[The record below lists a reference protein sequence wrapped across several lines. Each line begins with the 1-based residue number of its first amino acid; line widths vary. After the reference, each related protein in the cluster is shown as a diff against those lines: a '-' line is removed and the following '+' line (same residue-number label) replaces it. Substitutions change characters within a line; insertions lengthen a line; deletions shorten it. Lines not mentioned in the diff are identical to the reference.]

1 MTVKEFFDN
10 YVHHGEDCQ
19 KGVQSETCTCGLM
32 KNLPSIFL
40 LALEEDEKDT
50 IKKGLRLIQLVGN
63 EMERNQA
70 INMLQ
75 YLGESIQQRPN
86 FEHGGPG

>member
-1 MTVKEFFDN
+1 MTVKEFFDA

-32 KNLPSIFL
+32 KNLPDIFL
-40 LALEEDEKDT
+40 LALEEDGDDT
-50 IKKGLRLIQLVGN
+50 IKKGLRLLALVGN
-63 EMERNQA
+63 ERERDQA
-70 INMLQ
+70 STSLKR
-75 YLGESIQQRPN
+75 LGEQIQQRPN